1 MNSQKSFTVKNPPLI
16 FWLCICILGFFVIL
30 VSVYTIFSS
39 SPHTGLYVCTAI
51 LVFIPGTII
60 TLWTK
65 MFRIEVRGTMV
76 SARKG
81 LGLINFNFDVSDIAK
96 VEWKIIET
104 KYGKNEKITVFT
116 SKGKKISIEPIMVN
130 SGKMIKFIE
139 DNVDKTRI
147 KKTYKDFTS

>member
-1 MNSQKSFTVKNPPLI
+1 
-16 FWLCICILGFFVIL
+16 
-30 VSVYTIFSS
+30 
-39 SPHTGLYVCTAI
+39 
-51 LVFIPGTII
+51 
-60 TLWTK
+60 
-65 MFRIEVRGTMV
+65 MV

>member
-60 TLWTK
+60 TPVSYTHLITTVWGVGYK
-65 MFRIEVRGTMV
+65 IE
-76 SARKG
+76 K
-81 LGLINFNFDVSDIAK
+81 
-96 VEWKIIET
+96 
-104 KYGKNEKITVFT
+104 
-116 SKGKKISIEPIMVN
+116 
-130 SGKMIKFIE
+130 
-139 DNVDKTRI
+139 
-147 KKTYKDFTS
+147 